1 MPNKKNKD
9 IDFATIA
16 ALCDNDVTGL
26 RPCNHL
32 LRSNKLCSV
41 STSDEKE
48 CNYHSSNVQ
57 VEGEQNLKFTILR
70 TLDDALNQVV
80 EDKVLSHE
88 EVIHEKKMLV
98 KHGLRSTLAGT
109 FDTLPEQFEDESSYT
124 LLKALFYR
132 LIVGEEYS

>member
-1 MPNKKNKD
+1 MPSKNKD
-9 IDFATIA
+9 IDFAAIV
-16 ALCDNDVTGL
+16 ALCGDGDDL
-26 RPCNHL
+26 LKPCNRL
-32 LRSNKLCSV
+32 LRNNKLCSV
-41 STSDEKE
+41 STSDEKR
-48 CNYHSSNVQ
+48 CNYHSSEVQ
-57 VEGEQNLKFTILR
+57 IEGEQNLKFTILR

-88 EVIHEKKMLV
+88 EVVHEKKMLV

-132 LIVGEEYS
+132 LIVGEEYN